1 MYIKQ
6 VCVPSEDVY
15 TFYRKLQLSDSS
27 TEPYWVTKVNW
38 TLAALANLFLGQT
51 CGFTNAACWKK
62 TNKKHLFIQK
72 EYCQLRAIH
81 DTTDHHYSVLFY
93 CFHPCAGAWFFGFV
107 KKISLVP
114 CSKSA
119 EVKGDTLFYVFVL
132 LAKRIASWLLAV
144 AWSWQRCALHRWL
157 NTARAQKGYQLL
169 PVSRKSSLLLWKD
182 VLPDSRRANPDVLIL
197 FWKDCMNDTCHWS
210 LLLPPGREK
219 ADLM

>member
-6 VCVPSEDVY
+6 VCVPGKDVY

-27 TEPYWVTKVNW
+27 TEPCWVTKVNW

-62 TNKKHLFIQK
+62 QTKNMYSSKKSIASSGPH
-72 EYCQLRAIH
+72 Y

-93 CFHPCAGAWFFGFV
+93 CFHPCAGVWFFGFV

-144 AWSWQRCALHRWL
+144 ALSWQRCALHRWL

-169 PVSRKSSLLLWKD
+169 PVSRKSSLLFWKD
-182 VLPDSRRANPDVLIL
+182 VLPDSRWANPYVLIL
-197 FWKDCMNDTCHWS
+197 FWKNCMNDTCH
-210 LLLPPGREK
+210 
-219 ADLM
+219 